1 MRCYLVFFSTQIN
14 LFAKLN
20 EQKKTRFNL
29 AVARKGA
36 QKRIKTRTMLLD
48 NIHYIKVC
56 KDLYKQKK

>member
-20 EQKKTRFNL
+20 EQKKTRFNI

-48 NIHYIKVC
+48 NIHYI
-56 KDLYKQKK
+56 